1 MESINSILANTGTSA
16 SAAAA
21 ETDTLGKDDFLKML
35 VAQLQNQDPLD
46 PLDGTAFTAQLAQ
59 FSSLEQLDNMNS
71 QLEVIGLYQ
80 SSLNN
85 SQSVRLIGQEI
96 TANGSNIKVEGPATT
111 IAYDLSRNADS
122 VTIRIFDQ
130 GGLLVD
136 TVKPGG
142 QNQGEN
148 SITWDSSLMA
158 DGQYTV
164 EVSAANASGDAV
176 SVSTIIRGTVTGV
189 TFKDNSPYLFVNGG
203 EIPFGDIIS
212 VNEPAA

>member
-1 MESINSILANTGTSA
+1 MESISSILANTGTST
-16 SAAAA
+16 AAA

-46 PLDGTAFTAQLAQ
+46 PLDGTDFTAQLAQ
-59 FSSLEQLDNMNS
+59 FSSLEQLGNMNS
-71 QLEVIGLYQ
+71 QLEVIGLFQ
-80 SSLNN
+80 SSINN

-96 TANGSNIKVEGPATT
+96 TASGSNINVEGAATT
-111 IAYDLSRNADS
+111 IAYDLSGNADS
-122 VTIRIFDQ
+122 VTIRIYDQ
-130 GGLLVD
+130 DGLLVD
-136 TVKPGG
+136 TVETGD
-142 QNQGEN
+142 QNIGEN
-148 SITWDSSLMA
+148 SVTWDSSLMA

-164 EVSAANASGDAV
+164 EVSAADANGDAV

-203 EIPFGDIIS
+203 EITFGDIIS